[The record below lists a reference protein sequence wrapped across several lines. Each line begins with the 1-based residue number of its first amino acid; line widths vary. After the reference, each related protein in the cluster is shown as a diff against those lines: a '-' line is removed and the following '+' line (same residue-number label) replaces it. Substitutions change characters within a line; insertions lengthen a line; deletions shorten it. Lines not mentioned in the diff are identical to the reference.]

1 VAAVTGADQRVG
13 PWVLRGGTEPSRFY
27 DGGNATESPEPRRPP
42 RVVLERVEA
51 GDLHER
57 TERFRMLRRLAYRD
71 REYGE
76 LLVPVDLDSF
86 DTDLTSVPA
95 LFTWLV
101 PRTGRHLP
109 PALIHDGLV
118 HQAEEPASYLST
130 DGHQLDRVAA
140 DRVFRTAMRD
150 TDTGPVRSWLVW
162 SAVTLG
168 TIWHGSTAWSRAQH
182 LRYRLVAAG
191 SLLLVAVLGVVATL
205 DLLDVV
211 AWLPWMGADRP
222 VWLELAGGLAGA
234 VVVPLLLGLT
244 WGRFAVAG
252 AVSGIALAVLLHVT
266 VLLGVISLLYLAAE
280 WVARRRPVAIVV
292 AGGVVAGACLVL
304 TVLLVGTAQ

>member
-1 VAAVTGADQRVG
+1 MAGARPASSVG
-13 PWVLRGGTEPSRFY
+13 PWVLRGGTEPARFH
-27 DGGNATESPEPRRPP
+27 DGGTATEPPDPARPP
-42 RVVLERVEA
+42 RVVLERVET
-51 GDLHER
+51 GDVHER

-71 REYGE
+71 RQYGE

-118 HQAEEPASYLST
+118 HSRDEPASYLST
-130 DGHQLDRVAA
+130 EGHVLDRVAA

-162 SAVTLG
+162 SAVTLA
-168 TIWHGSTAWSRAQH
+168 TIWHGSAAWSRARH
-182 LRYRLVAAG
+182 LRYRLVAAA
-191 SLLLVAVLGVVATL
+191 SLLLVAALGAVATL

-222 VWLELAGGLAGA
+222 FWLELVGGLAGA

-266 VLLGVISLLYLAAE
+266 VLLGLISLLYLAAE
-280 WVARRRPVAIVV
+280 WVGRRRPVAIAVT
-292 AGGVVAGACLVL
+292 AGVLAAACLVL

>member
-1 VAAVTGADQRVG
+1 MIVG
-13 PWVLRGGTEPSRFY
+13 PWALPGGPQSGRFY
-27 DGGNATESPEPRRPP
+27 DGGAADEQPDPAAPP
-42 RVVLERVEA
+42 RVVLERVEV
-51 GDLHER
+51 GDLHRR

-76 LLVPVDLDSF
+76 LLVPVDLGSF

-109 PALIHDGLV
+109 PALLHDGLV
-118 HQAEEPASYLST
+118 HAAGEQASYVST
-130 DGHQLDRVAA
+130 EGHVLDRVAA

-168 TIWHGSTAWSRAQH
+168 TIWSGSQAWTRATH
-182 LRYRLVAAG
+182 WRYRAAAGG
-191 SLLLVAVLGVVATL
+191 SLLVVAVLGVLATL

-211 AWLPWMGADRP
+211 SCVPWMGADRP
-222 VWLELAGGLAGA
+222 FWLELVGGLAGA

-252 AVSGIALAVLLHVT
+252 AISGIALAVLLHVT
-266 VLLGVISLLYLAAE
+266 VLLGAISLLYLAAE
-280 WVARRRPVAIVV
+280 WVGRRRPVAMIVV
-292 AGGVVAGACLVL
+292 AALVVVSSLVL
-304 TVLLVGTAQ
+304 TVLMVGTAQ